1 MSSFPAVSPAAR
13 RRIPLQVLLSLLL
26 GAVVLCSGG
35 AVGGIAWWEA
45 RALMLEAADQ
55 AFGDAARTTENA
67 LHDVL
72 EPVASQLES
81 IALPAARPEAG
92 GRALP
97 FLHQLLRSQVQVDA
111 AYVGDDDGHFIL
123 LRPTPAAADR
133 ARFGAPEATRYLA
146 QAVRAGERT
155 DIRFDGSLVEI
166 DRAPPVASSFDPRSR
181 PWFAVAAV
189 PGQRAMSE
197 PYVFTATGEAGITL
211 AVRSASGQVLGA
223 DLSLARL
230 SALLGGLRSTP
241 SMRILLLDRDG
252 QVLARAR
259 AEESRTR
266 QDGGKVRLTRIAG
279 FDDPVLAAVAALPV
293 SSSTRRLEIGGHDW
307 QAALLPLRF
316 GSRELRLA
324 IAAPVSELVA
334 GATAIRNRSLLMAAL
349 VLVLGLALA
358 IGIARQITRRLAR
371 LTDEA
376 QAVRA
381 FDFGGAPW
389 PGSVARELDQLGE
402 AMDLMRRTIRRFL
415 EITASLASERRL
427 DHLVERVARESSA
440 AADATAVAVWLPD
453 AHGRRLV
460 AAGAQAAAAEIDLH
474 GDSPEARAWA
484 SGERV
489 IASVAGTTRIALP
502 LTEREGER
510 VGVLALSLA
519 GSEAPGAARLAFV
532 EQLAGASA
540 VAIETRRLL
549 DERKALLESFI
560 RVLAGAID
568 AKSAYTGAHC
578 QRVPELTLMLARAAC
593 AATEGPLAGYSLD
606 ETQWEALEIA
616 SWLHDCGKVTTP
628 EYVVDKATKLE
639 TIYDRIHEVRMRFE
653 VLKRDA
659 EIDHLRRVAGG
670 ADVAASEAQWAAESA
685 ALDADYTF
693 VASCNPGGECLA
705 PEAAARLRAIGARRW
720 LRTLDDTLGLSREEA
735 ARREP
740 QPLPV
745 AEALLADKPEHRVRR
760 VTPDAAAQALAD
772 RLGLRMV
779 APALAYDRGEL
790 KNLTVSRGTL
800 TEEDRYVINHH
811 IVQTLVMLAQLPL
824 PRHLTEVPEIAGGH
838 HEKMDGTGYPR
849 GLRREQMSWPA
860 RMMAI
865 ADVFEALTASDRPY
879 KAGKTVGE
887 SLSIM
892 ARMSREGHIDP
903 DLFELFLR
911 AGVWRDYAERF
922 LRPEQIDTPEIEFL
936 LDKAS
941 AQTPRFS

>member
-1 MSSFPAVSPAAR
+1 
-13 RRIPLQVLLSLLL
+13 
-26 GAVVLCSGG
+26 
-35 AVGGIAWWEA
+35 
-45 RALMLEAADQ
+45 
-55 AFGDAARTTENA
+55 
-67 LHDVL
+67 
-72 EPVASQLES
+72 
-81 IALPAARPEAG
+81 
-92 GRALP
+92 
-97 FLHQLLRSQVQVDA
+97 
-111 AYVGDDDGHFIL
+111 
-123 LRPTPAAADR
+123 
-133 ARFGAPEATRYLA
+133 
-146 QAVRAGERT
+146 
-155 DIRFDGSLVEI
+155 
-166 DRAPPVASSFDPRSR
+166 
-181 PWFAVAAV
+181 
-189 PGQRAMSE
+189 
-197 PYVFTATGEAGITL
+197 
-211 AVRSASGQVLGA
+211 
-223 DLSLARL
+223 
-230 SALLGGLRSTP
+230 
-241 SMRILLLDRDG
+241 
-252 QVLARAR
+252 
-259 AEESRTR
+259 
-266 QDGGKVRLTRIAG
+266 
-279 FDDPVLAAVAALPV
+279 
-293 SSSTRRLEIGGHDW
+293 
-307 QAALLPLRF
+307 
-316 GSRELRLA
+316 
-324 IAAPVSELVA
+324 
-334 GATAIRNRSLLMAAL
+334 
-349 VLVLGLALA
+349 
-358 IGIARQITRRLAR
+358 
-371 LTDEA
+371 
-376 QAVRA
+376 
-381 FDFGGAPW
+381 
-389 PGSVARELDQLGE
+389 
-402 AMDLMRRTIRRFL
+402 
-415 EITASLASERRL
+415 
-427 DHLVERVARESSA
+427 
-440 AADATAVAVWLPD
+440 
-453 AHGRRLV
+453 
-460 AAGAQAAAAEIDLH
+460 
-474 GDSPEARAWA
+474 
-484 SGERV
+484 
-489 IASVAGTTRIALP
+489 
-502 LTEREGER
+502 
-510 VGVLALSLA
+510 
-519 GSEAPGAARLAFV
+519 
-532 EQLAGASA
+532 LAGASA

-593 AATEGPLAGYSLD
+593 AATEGPLADYSLD

-670 ADVAASEAQWAAESA
+670 ADVAASEAQWAAELA

-865 ADVFEALTASDRPY
+865 ADIFEALTASDRPY